1 MSRILIF
8 LQQDSNLIIRIIQRI
23 TVAIQDGQV
32 QASDLGHLL
41 EIETGSPRI
50 KKVGYLGKDQ
60 EIEVKVIEEANHQKE
75 INMAA
80 GQEANHLKEN
90 NMVAGQEVNH
100 NMTAG
105 LVPPQTHV
113 VIDMRKLLQGRP
125 HQTASKL
132 EEMEHSLLYRGVT
145 YVVAVGHRT
154 EIGLAANHVIGL
166 PHHSLAEMDPEDA
179 NNNLLNAGTTAQG
192 HVPILKDVRAILSNG
207 VADLRTGKE
216 LLATRVDLPADQMNQ
231 DSARTAV
238 VQTVVWHN
246 APYLRNANFLTG
258 DVSYV
263 LPCCFI
269 GPLLITNYLRIQG
282 PPLQ

>member
-1 MSRILIF
+1 M
-8 LQQDSNLIIRIIQRI
+8 
-23 TVAIQDGQV
+23 
-32 QASDLGHLL
+32 
-41 EIETGSPRI
+41 GSTRI
-50 KKVGYLGKDQ
+50 KKVGNLGEDQ
-60 EIEVKVIEEANHQKE
+60 EIGTKVIEEANH
-75 INMAA
+75 
-80 GQEANHLKEN
+80 LKEN
-90 NMVAGQEVNH
+90 QMVAGQEVNH

-105 LVPPQTHV
+105 HVPPQTHG

-145 YVVAVGHRT
+145 YVAKVGHMT
-154 EIGLAANHVIGL
+154 EIGLAAHHVIGL

-179 NNNLLNAGTTAQG
+179 NNNNNRSNAGTTAQG

-207 VADLRTGKE
+207 GADLRIGKE

-246 APYLRNANFLTG
+246 APSLRKIIFLIG

-263 LPCCFI
+263 LLNYFI
-269 GPLLITNYLRIQG
+269 GLRLTTNFLRILG
-282 PPLQ
+282 PPKQ